1 VKLRDFLRVEALVNV
16 RNHLIGLKDEGRI
29 EISISGQYQNR
40 DFVDQIDPA
49 IRLEL
54 RFRINEIEQQLIELG
69 VAIE

>member
-1 VKLRDFLRVEALVNV
+1 V
-16 RNHLIGLKDEGRI
+16 
-29 EISISGQYQNR
+29 SISGQYQNR